1 MKHVLV
7 IGSKLA
13 SRKNNPI
20 DIAQQLSLE
29 GVEVRVTYWEDLV
42 FNIETNEVSVISDGR
57 SILAESPELVIT
69 VGWYKNGKHSLY
81 RDVAYSIALF
91 LESNGIPY
99 WNSEMGTQRS
109 ISKLSTM
116 MLLALNNVS
125 IPKTYFSLSLDNIL
139 GITAMPYIAK
149 AAAASRGESNFLIS
163 SDADIEKLRSAD
175 AFFIVQPF
183 VENDHDLRII
193 CFNGVP
199 SLVLKRARAKDAD
212 THLNNTS
219 QGAQATWLGLSEVDS
234 RILTLSEKI
243 CKITNREMAGIDFIA
258 DASSDLGYSCLEV
271 NAVPQLTSGTDSDKK
286 LKTFAQA
293 VRAIGE

>member
-1 MKHVLV
+1 MKNVLV

-13 SRKNNPI
+13 SRKNSPT
-20 DIAQQLSLE
+20 DIARQLTLE
-29 GVEVRVTYWEDLV
+29 GVDVRVTYWEDLI
-42 FNIETNEVSVISDGR
+42 FSIDTNEVMVTSDGR
-57 SILAESPELVIT
+57 SILAESPELVIA

-81 RDVAYSIALF
+81 RDVAYSLALF
-91 LESNGIPY
+91 LQSHSVPY

-116 MLLALNNVS
+116 MLLALNDIS
-125 IPKTYFSLSLDNIL
+125 IPKTYFSLLLDNIV
-139 GITAMPYIAK
+139 GITAMPYVAK

-163 SDADIEKLRSAD
+163 GDVDIEKVRSAD
-175 AFFIVQPF
+175 AYFIVQPF
-183 VENDHDLRII
+183 VENDHDLRVI

-219 QGAQATWLGLSEVDS
+219 QGAQATWLDLSEVDS
-234 RILTLSEKI
+234 GILTLSEKI

-286 LKTFAQA
+286 LKTFAQV